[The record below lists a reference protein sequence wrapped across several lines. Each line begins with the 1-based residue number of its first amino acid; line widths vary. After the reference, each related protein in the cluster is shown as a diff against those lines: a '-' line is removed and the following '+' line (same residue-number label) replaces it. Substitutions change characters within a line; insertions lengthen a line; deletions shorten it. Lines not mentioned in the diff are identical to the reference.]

1 MQSKIKLTVVSVAL
15 LLAHHSLLHA
25 ICYSPTMDSDAG
37 RSKAA
42 RGLGFQLFLQPTPSV
57 KTRPS
62 DIRIFMHAQSSSV
75 LTFNF
80 AVGGRSPWT
89 ENLGDKYGTSRC
101 FNCGNGIIDPAE
113 TCDDSNTVDGDG
125 SLAALGQEMLAAG
138 VKSSGE
144 PLW

>member
-1 MQSKIKLTVVSVAL
+1 MTEDVEKTKLRREKHAEQNKADSSISSVATGPSFIAACYL
-15 LLAHHSLLHA
+15 LLSNQGQRCRK
-25 ICYSPTMDSDAG
+25 IEGC
-37 RSKAA
+37 
-42 RGLGFQLFLQPTPSV
+42 LGFQLFLQPTPSV

-101 FNCGNGIIDPAE
+101 FNCGNGIIDAAE

-125 SLAALGQEMLAAG
+125 SLAALGQ
-138 VKSSGE
+138 
-144 PLW
+144 